1 MSFQG
6 VRPGAVWNQ
15 SAGGEELDSEYSAFL
30 DDMGGGAPKVGSSFI
45 PPVARGRDGYLFRQ
59 WNILRM
65 PIWLHVVF
73 SAYRY
78 CNIPVFYAFYV

>member
-45 PPVARGRDGYLFRQ
+45 LPVARGRDGYLFRQ

-65 PIWLHVVF
+65 PILQYLVF
-73 SAYRY
+73 S
-78 CNIPVFYAFYV
+78 CPEQL